1 MRKLLVVVLGL
12 IILGCQERENTI
24 DEFTGNE
31 LVYSLQSGSV
41 YAISGTIM
49 FKERKDGSSQV
60 YVNLSG
66 TEGNIELPVHLHLGD
81 ISEADADVA
90 ALLNPVN
97 GSTGKSETHLKKL
110 ANELPISFADIK
122 ALNAS
127 IKIHLSETGPGR
139 DIILAAGNI
148 GSAYDNASSGR
159 FGIGV
164 CKSE

>member
-1 MRKLLVVVLGL
+1 MRTLLVLLLGL
-12 IILGCQERENTI
+12 SILGCQERENAL
-24 DEFTGNE
+24 DEFTGNQ

-41 YAISGTIM
+41 YDISGTIT
-49 FKERKDGSSQV
+49 FKERKDGSTQV
-60 YVNLSG
+60 YVSLSG

-90 ALLNPVN
+90 AFMNPVL
-97 GSTGKSETHLKKL
+97 GSSGKSETHLTKL
-110 ANELPISFADIK
+110 ANEQLISFADIK
-122 ALNAS
+122 DLNAS

-148 GSAYDNASSGR
+148 GAALDNASSGR
-159 FGIGV
+159 YGIGV

>member
-1 MRKLLVVVLGL
+1 MRTLLAL
-12 IILGCQERENTI
+12 IIGLTMLGCQERENGLE
-24 DEFTGNE
+24 EFTGNE

-41 YAISGTIM
+41 YDISGTIT

-90 ALLNPVN
+90 ALLNPVI
-97 GSTGKSETHLKKL
+97 GSIGKSETHLTKL

-122 ALNAS
+122 ELNAS

-148 GSAYDNASSGR
+148 GAALDNASSGR